1 MIGICYFV
9 LYKLRSFISDRN
21 YYIFSNTFD
30 AQCKHQCYHTYLPA
44 SGAAGPG
51 SGVSSLPVPRAGKKP
66 MMPVWPQVYRMKRS
80 GRLFIPHEAG
90 MAGLEQSTTRKRVRK
105 EEEGHPLPLT
115 FHTMVTETKKY

>member
-1 MIGICYFV
+1 MRNASISVTIPICP
-9 LYKLRSFISDRN
+9 LQEPPGRDRR
-21 YYIFSNTFD
+21 
-30 AQCKHQCYHTYLPA
+30 
-44 SGAAGPG
+44 
-51 SGVSSLPVPRAGKKP
+51 VSSLPVPRAGKKP

-105 EEEGHPLPLT
+105 EEEGHSLPLT